1 MKKIIINIALF
12 QLGWFCCVLAA
23 ANSMPLAGTA
33 AAMLVVLWHLASSYD
48 PRKELTLLLMAALI
62 GTTWESLLVSAG
74 WLQYPSGTFIQGI
87 APIWIIAMWMLF
99 ATTLN
104 VSLRWLKNRLALA
117 AALGAIAGPAAFF
130 TGYKLGGVNMPDI
143 TTALL
148 VLSFGWAVLMPLLM
162 TLSNRIDGTRPNLV
176 LARIQGWNTHA

>member
-1 MKKIIINIALF
+1 MKKIITNIALF

-23 ANSMPLAGTA
+23 ANYMPLAGTA
-33 AAMLVVLWHLASSYD
+33 AAMMVVLWHLASSYD

-74 WLQYPSGTFIQGI
+74 WLQYPSGTFITGM

-117 AALGAIAGPAAFF
+117 AALGATAGPVAFY
-130 TGYKLGGVNMPDI
+130 TGYRLGGVNMPDI
-143 TTALL
+143 TIALL
-148 VLSFGWAVLMPLLM
+148 ALAVGWSVLMPLLM
-162 TLSNRIDGTRPNLV
+162 TLSNRLDGTRPNLA
-176 LARIQGWNTHA
+176 LAGIHGWNTHA